1 MKSITTQKE
10 GSSMT
15 FKNESSV
22 EKQDIEKVREYV
34 GNILADPIVNKLL
47 SSSNITPVQFE
58 TLMINFLLDE
68 GAGKPV
74 KYKIKGFLRAPSK
87 KRRLRAPLRTKG
99 VTRGAFRRVLGQACA
114 NVIKAIYSLVLL
126 GYVGIL
132 DSPRLHPYLD
142 MSNIINNY
150 MEQMELSYGKEQSKE
165 KKAALKIL
173 EKNLLDIIQKYAN
186 PFFLTGRSK

>member
-1 MKSITTQKE
+1 MLS
-10 GSSMT
+10 
-15 FKNESSV
+15 KNESGS
-22 EKQDIEKVREYV
+22 EKQDIEKIREYV
-34 GNILADPIVNKLL
+34 ENILADPIVNKLL

-87 KRRLRAPLRTKG
+87 KGKIRAPLKTKG

-114 NVIKAIYSLVLL
+114 NLIKAIYSLVLL

-132 DSPRLHPYLD
+132 DSPALHPYLD
-142 MSNIINNY
+142 MSNIISNY

-173 EKNLLDIIQKYAN
+173 EKNLLDMIQKYAN
-186 PFFLTGRSK
+186 PFFLTGRSE